1 MASQDLTTRLGA
13 LGLRSPLIAA
23 SGTVGSVWEW
33 AETCD
38 VSFYGAAVAKSVSPE
53 PWEGRP
59 PPRLAPT
66 PTGML
71 NGIGIQ
77 NPGVS
82 RWVDDMEP
90 RLQALGVPVWGSA
103 VAHDVAGFGVVAKEL
118 ETAGVAAVEVNLS
131 CPNLDDGVMFSFDPG
146 LVGSVVSTAVSAVD
160 MPIGAKLSPNTPN
173 IVAAAAAARDAGAA
187 FVILT
192 NTALGLAVDL
202 EKRSPVLSGEVG
214 GYSGPGLK
222 PISLRCVYE
231 VSRALPN
238 LPIIGCGGVAT
249 GRDVIE
255 YVMAGAT
262 AVEAGTVH
270 LAEPRAGKRILTQL
284 TRELRAMN
292 VERLDELVGVAVR
305 R

>member
-23 SGTVGSVWEW
+23 SGTVCSVWEW

-77 NPGVS
+77 NPGIS

-202 EKRSPVLSGEVG
+202 EERSPVLSGEVG

-270 LAEPRAGKRILTQL
+270 LAEPRAGKRILTEL

>member
-1 MASQDLTTRLGA
+1 MASQDLTTGLGA

-77 NPGVS
+77 NPGIS

-103 VAHDVAGFGVVAKEL
+103 VANDVAGFGVVAKEL

-192 NTALGLAVDL
+192 NTAFGLAVDL

-270 LAEPRAGKRILTQL
+270 LAEPRAGKRILSEL
-284 TRELRAMN
+284 TTELRAMN